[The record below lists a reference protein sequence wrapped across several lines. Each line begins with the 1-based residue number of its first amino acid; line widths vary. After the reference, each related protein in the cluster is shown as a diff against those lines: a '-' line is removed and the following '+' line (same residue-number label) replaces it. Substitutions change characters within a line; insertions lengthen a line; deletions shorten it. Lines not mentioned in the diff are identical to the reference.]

1 MSRPADEPAMTDRE
15 STAFES
21 EGVKCAAWHYPGD
34 GDSVVVMAHGFAG
47 TRRMRLPAYAERFA
61 ERGLGVLLFDYR
73 TFGDSDGEP
82 RNHVDPFRHVTDW
95 RAAVSHARSLGYD
108 TLGVWGTSFSG
119 GHALVT
125 AANEDVDVYVGQTP
139 FYDGVR
145 TLLHITQQ
153 SGLGFALEAT
163 KAGLDDTVR
172 GLLGRD
178 PRYVPAV
185 AQPGELA
192 AMNTP
197 GSDEGY
203 RSMVPDELEEDEWNR
218 VTARFLLPLLLY
230 RPIDY
235 AADVDC
241 PAFVAAA
248 REDQLVP
255 GSAVEKT
262 VARLADVER
271 LWFDGDHF
279 DVYTG
284 EGFERVSKRE
294 AEFLERHL
302 L

>member
-1 MSRPADEPAMTDRE
+1 MSERAPT
-15 STAFES
+15 TFES
-21 EGVKCAAWHYPGD
+21 AGTECAAWHYPGD
-34 GDSVVVMAHGFAG
+34 DAVVVMAHGFAG
-47 TRRMRLPAYAERFA
+47 TRRMRLPAYAETFA

-82 RNHVDPFRHVTDW
+82 RNHVDPFRHVVDW
-95 RAAVSHARSLGYD
+95 EAAVDHARSLGYD
-108 TLGVWGTSFSG
+108 RLGVWGTSFSG

-125 AANEDVDVYVGQTP
+125 AAREDVDAYVGQTP

-145 TLLHITQQ
+145 TLLHITKQ

-172 GLLGRD
+172 GLLGRE

-203 RSMVPDELEEDEWNR
+203 RSMVPDELDEAEWNK

-230 RPIDY
+230 RPVSS
-235 AADVDC
+235 AADVEC

-255 GSAVEKT
+255 GSAVEQT
-262 VARLADVER
+262 VERLADVER

-284 EGFERVSKRE
+284 EQFERVAGRE
-294 AEFLERHL
+294 ADFLERHL